1 VILLLL
7 VKPALVVTVALAVTA
22 LLRHRT
28 AALRHAV
35 WTGAILSILALGP
48 LSLLLPPLRLA
59 APIAAPVTRST
70 SKSAP
75 ALRARAATP
84 SASARP
90 RATPLARAPL
100 TVRLPPLLLAI
111 WIAGVLVSLGR
122 RLGSQ
127 IGLSRIVA
135 RAQPMRTRF
144 ATAADVRLSAE
155 LHTPAVAGVL
165 RPVVVLPAAA
175 MDWPAADL
183 EAVLAHEIGHVTRR
197 DGVFNL
203 CGDLARAIYWC
214 NPLVHLAVRRLRVE
228 SERACDDRVLS
239 GGSAPERYAHL
250 LLAIAHTAQRDGNVP
265 SAALAM
271 ARPKELESRL
281 LAVLDDRLPR
291 APLRSGISATLAAA
305 AVILAVPTAAF
316 TLQAAVLGEPDT
328 FGDSLASPL
337 SERLP
342 RAPEVSPAAAL
353 RGPDSALARTLLLGL
368 AHQPDGPAD
377 LVRER
382 AAWALAQA
390 DAGRLIEPLLAA
402 LDAPD
407 WRVQSYAAWSLA
419 LAHDPR
425 AAPRLIPLLRHPVW
439 RLRAMAAAALRS
451 SLDPRAEAAMDAA
464 LTDPAWQVR
473 VEAVEYFAARGAPG
487 LDARLGPRRNDR
499 HAAVRH
505 AAALALT
512 SR

>member
-1 VILLLL
+1 VILLLF
-7 VKPALVVTVALAVTA
+7 VKPALVVAVALAVTA
-22 LLRHRT
+22 LLRDRT

-48 LSLLLPPLRLA
+48 LSLLLPPLHLA

-75 ALRARAATP
+75 ALSAHAATP
-84 SASARP
+84 SASARR
-90 RATPLARAPL
+90 RATPLDRAPL
-100 TVRLPPLLLAI
+100 NVGLPQLLLGI

-127 IGLSRIVA
+127 IRVSRIVA

-144 ATAADVRLSAE
+144 ATAAEVRLSAE

-214 NPLVHLAVRRLRVE
+214 NPLVRLAVRRLRVE

-250 LLAIAHTAQRDGNVP
+250 LLAIAHAAQRDGNVP

-305 AVILAVPTAAF
+305 VILAVPTAAF

-328 FGDSLASPL
+328 SGDSLASPL

-368 AHQPDGPAD
+368 AHQPDGVAD

-390 DAGRLIEPLLAA
+390 EAGRLIEPLLAA
-402 LDAPD
+402 LDARD

-425 AAPRLIPLLRHPVW
+425 AAPRLIPLLHHPVW

-464 LTDPAWQVR
+464 LTDRAWQVR
-473 VEAVEYFAARGAPG
+473 VEAVEYFGARGGPG

-499 HAAVRH
+499 HAAVRR